1 MGENILY
8 VAVLLLSLYGC
19 VELIR
24 LIALRLLQTDT
35 GVSSVLVFPISG
47 SCKNME
53 YIVRAAVSRSRW
65 KPDFKCRILLLDT
78 GMDEHTRKLAEKI
91 CRDFE
96 NVHISTPKECEKLL
110 TSL

>member
-35 GVSSVLVFPISG
+35 GIFSAGVPDKR

-53 YIVRAAVSRSRW
+53 YICKGSRFTQ
-65 KPDFKCRILLLDT
+65 PLEADFKCRILLLDT
-78 GMDEHTRKLAEKI
+78 GMDEHTRKLAEKSAAI
-91 CRDFE
+91 LKTY
-96 NVHISTPKECEKLL
+96 ISAPQRMRKL